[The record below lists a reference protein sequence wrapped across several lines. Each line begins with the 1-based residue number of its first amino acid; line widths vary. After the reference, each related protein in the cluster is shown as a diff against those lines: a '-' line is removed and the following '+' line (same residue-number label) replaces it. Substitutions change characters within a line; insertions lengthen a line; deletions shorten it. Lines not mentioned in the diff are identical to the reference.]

1 MDAALGLGVGHPLHP
16 VDPAL
21 KFEAAVGPLPVD
33 GKDGLPHPAQLG
45 LAQVEQ
51 LHLPA
56 MGGGVHAVHPHQTV
70 GKEGGL
76 LAAHPAAHLDDD
88 AAAVVFVPGQQQH
101 FERLFQLRHRLRF
114 FADLLLYH
122 LFEVRL
128 EGLVPGEQGFCLR
141 QVVPLGPQGPVGRH
155 GRLGLVV
162 FLHQAAESGRVG
174 GRFGLVQPVGQ
185 LFKPAADRLHLLIQR
200 QRQGALLSAS
210 GVRRA
215 RKGR

>member
-1 MDAALGLGVGHPLHP
+1 MLYIRTRLWAKRAASSPPTPLRTSTMTLRP
-16 VDPAL
+16 
-21 KFEAAVGPLPVD
+21 
-33 GKDGLPHPAQLG
+33 
-45 LAQVEQ
+45 
-51 LHLPA
+51 
-56 MGGGVHAVHPHQTV
+56 
-70 GKEGGL
+70 
-76 LAAHPAAHLDDD
+76 
-88 AAAVVFVPGQQQH
+88 
-101 FERLFQLRHRLRF
+101 LRHRLRF

-128 EGLVPGEQGFCLR
+128 EGLVPGEQGFCLC

-155 GRLGLVV
+155 GRLGLVI
-162 FLHQAAESGRVG
+162 FLHQAAESGRIG